1 LEYLTESEFRFSEE
15 LVAEAIAERFLEMTE
30 KIRNKRVIDGQVRV
44 FLAMSRIEIERRK
57 TSAQKATKTYLRLN
71 RI

>member
-1 LEYLTESEFRFSEE
+1 MDRFQK
-15 LVAEAIAERFLEMTE
+15 ITE
-30 KIRNKRVIDGQVRV
+30 KIRNKRGIDGQVEEY
-44 FLAMSRIEIERRK
+44 LAMHRIEIERRK